1 MRLMMIGMGV
11 FWMRKTRLIL
21 GALLAATALACT
33 GCGKDA
39 DSTANVDLEAMT
51 SEAETTP
58 EEEPEVIVKTS
69 IVTEIVVKPATKTET
84 VADATPA
91 KTAAPAAPAAN
102 PTTGDIYTD
111 VIAQYR
117 VASDKE
123 VYPYTYAMADL
134 NLDGYPELMVKTGNC
149 EANFVYEIWTKGADG
164 KAVKIGTARGFHSQ
178 LYYDDQ
184 TGLLYSNMCIQD
196 AQSISS
202 YAMVSG
208 TLQETLLC
216 NWELRDSDYYRQ
228 NGYYD
233 LTRMDHVFLLVEND
247 INDYVFQNSALQSG
261 NDSAMTIDEY
271 AAHVNGASSN
281 QNQSEEDKHLVTEA
295 PQQQETTPPA
305 AAASEDTLKE
315 QVLSK
320 CGNSPLDWYYDDFDG
335 DGNKE
340 AFAMAYRDNGMGGHE
355 ILGLFYVNAQGT
367 VTDLGTDFWGA
378 CGAGRVVAYNSSK
391 KFFVLDTNNGG
402 SGSTDYLYGVTNG
415 ACYSSNLSG
424 SLHGFQVDENG
435 AYTFEGGSVAHE
447 RPQIRLTYD
456 ESTGDF
462 HQ

>member
-1 MRLMMIGMGV
+1 MGV

-21 GALLAATALACT
+21 GALLAAALACT

-91 KTAAPAAPAAN
+91 ATAAPATPAAPAAN

-111 VIAQYR
+111 VVAQYR

-149 EANFVYEIWTKGADG
+149 EANFVYEIWTKGSDG

-178 LYYDDQ
+178 LYYNDQ

-216 NWELRDSDYYRQ
+216 NWGLRDSDYYRQ

-261 NDSAMTIDEY
+261 NDSAMTIEEY
-271 AAHVNGASSN
+271 AAHVTGAS
-281 QNQSEEDKHLVTEA
+281 QSTEA
-295 PQQQETTPPA
+295 PQQQETTPPV

-320 CGNSPLDWYYDDFDG
+320 YGNSPLDWYYDDFDG

-340 AFAMAYRDNGMGGHE
+340 AFAMAYQDDGIGHE

-378 CGAGRVVAYNSSK
+378 YGYGRVVAYNSSK
-391 KFFVLDTNNGG
+391 KFFVFDTGNGG

-435 AYTFEGGSVAHE
+435 AYTFEGGSAAHE
-447 RPQIRLTYD
+447 RPQIRLYYD

>member
-1 MRLMMIGMGV
+1 MR
-11 FWMRKTRLIL
+11 RTRLIL
-21 GALLAATALACT
+21 GAFVAATALACT
-33 GCGKDA
+33 GCGQDEG
-39 DSTANVDLEAMT
+39 STANVNLKVMT

-58 EEEPEVIVKTS
+58 AEEPEVIVKTS
-69 IVTEIVVKPATKTET
+69 IVTEIVVKPATETET
-84 VADATPA
+84 VANATPA
-91 KTAAPAAPAAN
+91 ATTTPATAAN
-102 PTTGDIYTD
+102 TTTGDIYTD
-111 VIAQYR
+111 VVAQYR

-123 VYPYTYAMADL
+123 VYPYSYAMADL

-178 LYYDDQ
+178 LYYNDQ

-216 NWELRDSDYYRQ
+216 NWGLRDSDYYRQ

-233 LTRMDHVFLLVEND
+233 LTRMDHVFLLAEND
-247 INDYVFQNSALQSG
+247 INDYIFQNSALQSG

-281 QNQSEEDKHLVTEA
+281 QNQFEEDKHLVTEA

-391 KFFVLDTNNGG
+391 KFFVFDTNNGG

-435 AYTFEGGSVAHE
+435 AYTFEDGSAAHE

>member
-1 MRLMMIGMGV
+1 
-11 FWMRKTRLIL
+11 MRKTRLIL
-21 GALLAATALACT
+21 GAFVAAATLACT
-33 GCGKDA
+33 GCGEDA

-69 IVTEIVVKPATKTET
+69 IVTEIVVKPATETET
-84 VADATPA
+84 VANATPA
-91 KTAAPAAPAAN
+91 ATAAPAAN
-102 PTTGDIYTD
+102 TTTGDIYTD

-117 VASDKE
+117 IASDKE
-123 VYPYTYAMADL
+123 VYPYSYAMADL

-149 EANFVYEIWTKGADG
+149 EANFVYEVWTKGADG

-178 LYYDDQ
+178 LYYNDQ

-216 NWELRDSDYYRQ
+216 DWGLRDSDYYRQ

-391 KFFVLDTNNGG
+391 KFFVFDTNNGG
-402 SGSTDYLYGVTNG
+402 SGSADYLYGVTNG

-435 AYTFEGGSVAHE
+435 AYTFEDGSAAHE

>member
-1 MRLMMIGMGV
+1 
-11 FWMRKTRLIL
+11 MRKTRLIL
-21 GALLAATALACT
+21 GALLAAALACT

-39 DSTANVDLEAMT
+39 DSTANVDLETITA
-51 SEAETTP
+51 EAETTP

-149 EANFVYEIWTKGADG
+149 EANYVYEIWTKGADG

-178 LYYDDQ
+178 LYYNDQ

-216 NWELRDSDYYRQ
+216 NWGLRDSDYYRQ

-281 QNQSEEDKHLVTEA
+281 QNQFEEDKHLVTEA

-340 AFAMAYRDNGMGGHE
+340 AFAMAYQDDGIGHE

-378 CGAGRVVAYNSSK
+378 YGYGRVVAYNSSK
-391 KFFVLDTNNGG
+391 KFFVFDTGNGG

-435 AYTFEGGSVAHE
+435 AYTFEGGSAAHE
-447 RPQIRLTYD
+447 RPQIRLYYD

>member
-1 MRLMMIGMGV
+1 
-11 FWMRKTRLIL
+11 MRKTRLIL
-21 GALLAATALACT
+21 GALLAAALACT

-123 VYPYTYAMADL
+123 VYPYSYAMADL

-178 LYYDDQ
+178 LYYNDQ

-216 NWELRDSDYYRQ
+216 NWGLRDSNYYRQ

-261 NDSAMTIDEY
+261 NDSAMTIEEY

-281 QNQSEEDKHLVTEA
+281 QNQFEEDKHLVTEA

-340 AFAMAYRDNGMGGHE
+340 AFAMAYQDDGIGHE

-378 CGAGRVVAYNSSK
+378 YGYGRVVAYNSSK
-391 KFFVLDTNNGG
+391 KFFVFDTGNGG

-435 AYTFEGGSVAHE
+435 AYTFEGGSAAHE
-447 RPQIRLTYD
+447 RPQIRLYYD

>member
-1 MRLMMIGMGV
+1 
-11 FWMRKTRLIL
+11 MRKTRLIL
-21 GALLAATALACT
+21 GALLAAALACT

-111 VIAQYR
+111 VIVQYR

-435 AYTFEGGSVAHE
+435 AYTFEGGSAAHE
-447 RPQIRLTYD
+447 RPQIRLYYD

>member
-1 MRLMMIGMGV
+1 MG
-11 FWMRKTRLIL
+11 RTRLIL
-21 GALLAATALACT
+21 GALLAATLACT
-33 GCGKDA
+33 GCGEDA

-111 VIAQYR
+111 VVAQYR

-178 LYYDDQ
+178 LYYNDQ

-216 NWELRDSDYYRQ
+216 NWGLRDSDYYRQ

-340 AFAMAYRDNGMGGHE
+340 AFAMAYQDDGIGHE

-378 CGAGRVVAYNSSK
+378 YGYGRVVAYNSSK
-391 KFFVLDTNNGG
+391 KFFVFDTGNGG

-435 AYTFEGGSVAHE
+435 AYTFEGGSAAHE

>member
-1 MRLMMIGMGV
+1 MGV

-21 GALLAATALACT
+21 GALLAAAALACT

-39 DSTANVDLEAMT
+39 DSTANVDLETITA
-51 SEAETTP
+51 EAETTP

-69 IVTEIVVKPATKTET
+69 IVTEIVAKPATKTET

-91 KTAAPAAPAAN
+91 TTAAPAAN

-117 VASDKE
+117 IASDKE

-164 KAVKIGTARGFHSQ
+164 KAVKIGTANGFHSQ
-178 LYYDDQ
+178 LYYNNQ
-184 TGLLYSNMCIQD
+184 TGLLYGNMCIQD
-196 AQSISS
+196 TQCISS
-202 YAMVSG
+202 YAMASG
-208 TLQETLLC
+208 ILQETLLC
-216 NWELRDSDYYRQ
+216 NWELRNSDYYRQ

-247 INDYVFQNSALQSG
+247 IDDYVFQNSALQGG

-271 AAHVNGASSN
+271 AAHVNGTSSN

-315 QVLSK
+315 KVLSK

-355 ILGLFYVNAQGT
+355 ILGLFYVDAQGT

-391 KFFVLDTNNGG
+391 KFFVFDTNNGG

-435 AYTFEGGSVAHE
+435 AYTFEDGSAAHE

>member
-1 MRLMMIGMGV
+1 MR
-11 FWMRKTRLIL
+11 RTRLIL
-21 GALLAATALACT
+21 GAFVAATALACT

-58 EEEPEVIVKTS
+58 AEEPEVIVKTS
-69 IVTEIVVKPATKTET
+69 IVTEIVVKPATETET
-84 VADATPA
+84 VANATPA
-91 KTAAPAAPAAN
+91 ATAAPAASAAN

-117 VASDKE
+117 IASDKE
-123 VYPYTYAMADL
+123 VYPYSYAMADL

-149 EANFVYEIWTKGADG
+149 EANYVYEIWTKGADG
-164 KAVKIGTARGFHSQ
+164 KAVKAGIAVGSHAS
-178 LYYDDQ
+178 LYYNNQ

-196 AQSISS
+196 VQDIFS
-202 YAMVSG
+202 YILVSG

-216 NWELRDSDYYRQ
+216 DWLLRDNAYYRQ
-228 NGYYD
+228 NGYYH
-233 LTRMDHVFLLVEND
+233 LTRMDHVFRLVEND
-247 INDYVFQNSALQSG
+247 IDDYVFQNSALQGGDESP
-261 NDSAMTIDEY
+261 MTIEEY

-295 PQQQETTPPA
+295 PQQQETTPQA

-335 DGNKE
+335 DGNEE

-435 AYTFEGGSVAHE
+435 AYTFEDGSAAHE

>member
-1 MRLMMIGMGV
+1 MGV
-11 FWMRKTRLIL
+11 FQMGRTRLIL
-21 GALLAATALACT
+21 GALLAATLACT
-33 GCGKDA
+33 GCGEDA

-111 VIAQYR
+111 VVAQYR

-178 LYYDDQ
+178 LYYNDQ

-216 NWELRDSDYYRQ
+216 NWGLRDSDYYRQ

-261 NDSAMTIDEY
+261 NDSAMTIEEY

-281 QNQSEEDKHLVTEA
+281 QNQFEEDKHLVTEA

-340 AFAMAYRDNGMGGHE
+340 AFAMAYQDDGIGHE

-378 CGAGRVVAYNSSK
+378 YGYGRVVAYNSSK
-391 KFFVLDTNNGG
+391 KFFVFDTGNGG

-435 AYTFEGGSVAHE
+435 AYTFEGGSAAHE
-447 RPQIRLTYD
+447 RPQIRLYYD

>member
-1 MRLMMIGMGV
+1 
-11 FWMRKTRLIL
+11 MRKTRLIL
-21 GALLAATALACT
+21 GALLAAALACT

-39 DSTANVDLEAMT
+39 DSTANVDLETMT

-69 IVTEIVVKPATKTET
+69 IVTEIVAKPATKTET
-84 VADATPA
+84 AADATPA
-91 KTAAPAAPAAN
+91 ATAAPAASAAD

-111 VIAQYR
+111 VVAQYR

-216 NWELRDSDYYRQ
+216 NWGLRDSDYYRQ

-261 NDSAMTIDEY
+261 NDSAMTIEEY

-281 QNQSEEDKHLVTEA
+281 QNQFEEDKHLVTEA

-355 ILGLFYVNAQGT
+355 ILGLFYVDAQGT

-435 AYTFEGGSVAHE
+435 AYTFEGGSAAHE

>member
-1 MRLMMIGMGV
+1 
-11 FWMRKTRLIL
+11 
-21 GALLAATALACT
+21 
-33 GCGKDA
+33 
-39 DSTANVDLEAMT
+39 MT

-58 EEEPEVIVKTS
+58 AEEPEVIVKTS
-69 IVTEIVVKPATKTET
+69 IVTEIVVKPATETET
-84 VADATPA
+84 VANATPA
-91 KTAAPAAPAAN
+91 ATTTPATAAN
-102 PTTGDIYTD
+102 TTTGDIYTD
-111 VIAQYR
+111 VVAQYR

-123 VYPYTYAMADL
+123 VYPYSYAMADL

-178 LYYDDQ
+178 LYYNDQ

-216 NWELRDSDYYRQ
+216 NWGLRDSDYYRQ

-233 LTRMDHVFLLVEND
+233 LTRMDHVFLLAEND
-247 INDYVFQNSALQSG
+247 INDYIFQNSALQSG

-281 QNQSEEDKHLVTEA
+281 QNQFEEDKHLVTEA

-391 KFFVLDTNNGG
+391 KFFVFDTNNGG

-435 AYTFEGGSVAHE
+435 AYTFEDGSAAHE

>member
-1 MRLMMIGMGV
+1 MR
-11 FWMRKTRLIL
+11 RTRLIL
-21 GALLAATALACT
+21 GAFVAATALACT

-340 AFAMAYRDNGMGGHE
+340 AFAMAYRDDGIGHE

-378 CGAGRVVAYNSSK
+378 YGYGRVVAYNSSK
-391 KFFVLDTNNGG
+391 KFFVFDTGNGG

-435 AYTFEGGSVAHE
+435 AYTFEGGSAAHE
-447 RPQIRLTYD
+447 RPQIRLYYD

>member
-1 MRLMMIGMGV
+1 MARVYNFSAGPAVLPEEVLKEAADEMLDYQGTGMSV
-11 FWMRKTRLIL
+11 MEMSHRS
-21 GALLAATALACT
+21 AAYDKII
-33 GCGKDA
+33 KDA
-39 DSTANVDLEAMT
+39 EQDLRDLMEIPDNYKVLFLQGGASQQFAMIPMNLMKNGV
-51 SEAETTP
+51 ADY
-58 EEEPEVIVKTS
+58 
-69 IVTEIVVKPATKTET
+69 IVTGQW
-84 VADATPA
+84 A
-91 KTAAPAAPAAN
+91 KKAYN
-102 PTTGDIYTD
+102 
-111 VIAQYR
+111 
-117 VASDKE
+117 
-123 VYPYTYAMADL
+123 
-134 NLDGYPELMVKTGNC
+134 
-149 EANFVYEIWTKGADG
+149 EACKYG
-164 KAVKIGTARGFHSQ
+164 KAVKIGTTSGFHSK
-178 LYYDDQ
+178 LYYNDQ
-184 TGLLYSNMCIQD
+184 TGLLYKSICTQD
-196 AQSISS
+196 TQSISS

-216 NWELRDSDYYRQ
+216 KWDLWDNDYYRQ
-228 NGYYD
+228 NSYYD
-233 LTRMDHVFLLVEND
+233 LTRMDHVFLLVENG
-247 INDYVFQNSALQSG
+247 INDYVFQNSALQSE
-261 NDSAMTIDEY
+261 NDSPMTIEEY
-271 AAHVNGASSN
+271 AAHVNGAS
-281 QNQSEEDKHLVTEA
+281 QSTEA

-340 AFAMAYRDNGMGGHE
+340 AFAMAYQDNGMGGHE

-378 CGAGRVVAYNSSK
+378 CGVGRIVAYNSSK
-391 KFFVLDTNNGG
+391 KFFVFDTNNGG

-435 AYTFEGGSVAHE
+435 AYTFEDGSAAHE

>member
-1 MRLMMIGMGV
+1 
-11 FWMRKTRLIL
+11 MRKTRLIL
-21 GALLAATALACT
+21 GALLAAATLACT
-33 GCGKDA
+33 GCGQDE

-58 EEEPEVIVKTS
+58 AEEPEVIVKTS
-69 IVTEIVVKPATKTET
+69 IVTEIVVKPATETET
-84 VADATPA
+84 VANATPA
-91 KTAAPAAPAAN
+91 ATTTPATPAAPAAN
-102 PTTGDIYTD
+102 TTTGDIYTD

-117 VASDKE
+117 IASDKE
-123 VYPYTYAMADL
+123 VYPYSYAMADL

-149 EANFVYEIWTKGADG
+149 EANYVYEIWTKGADG
-164 KAVKIGTARGFHSQ
+164 KAVKAGIAVGSHAS
-178 LYYDDQ
+178 LYYNNQ

-196 AQSISS
+196 VQDIFS
-202 YAMVSG
+202 YILVSG

-216 NWELRDSDYYRQ
+216 DWLLRDNAYYRQ
-228 NGYYD
+228 NGYYH
-233 LTRMDHVFLLVEND
+233 LTRMDHVFRLVEND
-247 INDYVFQNSALQSG
+247 IDDYVFQNSALQGGDESP
-261 NDSAMTIDEY
+261 MTIEEY

-391 KFFVLDTNNGG
+391 KFFVFDTNNGG

-435 AYTFEGGSVAHE
+435 AYTFEDGSAAHE

>member
-1 MRLMMIGMGV
+1 
-11 FWMRKTRLIL
+11 MRKTRLIL
-21 GALLAATALACT
+21 GALLAAALACT

-91 KTAAPAAPAAN
+91 ATAAPATPAAPAAN

-111 VIAQYR
+111 VVAQYR

-149 EANFVYEIWTKGADG
+149 EANFVYEIWTKGSDG

-178 LYYDDQ
+178 LYYNDQ

-216 NWELRDSDYYRQ
+216 NWGLRDSDYYRQ

-261 NDSAMTIDEY
+261 NDSAMTIEEY
-271 AAHVNGASSN
+271 AAHVTGAS
-281 QNQSEEDKHLVTEA
+281 QSTEA
-295 PQQQETTPPA
+295 PQQQETTPPV

-320 CGNSPLDWYYDDFDG
+320 YGNSPLDWYYDDFDG

-340 AFAMAYRDNGMGGHE
+340 AFAMAYQDDGIGHE

-378 CGAGRVVAYNSSK
+378 YGYGRVVAYNSSK
-391 KFFVLDTNNGG
+391 KFFVFDTGNGG

-435 AYTFEGGSVAHE
+435 AYTFEDGSAAHE
-447 RPQIRLTYD
+447 RPQIRLYYD

>member
-1 MRLMMIGMGV
+1 
-11 FWMRKTRLIL
+11 MRKTRLIL
-21 GALLAATALACT
+21 GALLAAALACT

-91 KTAAPAAPAAN
+91 KTAAPAAPAAD

-117 VASDKE
+117 IASDKE
-123 VYPYTYAMADL
+123 VYPYSYAMADL

-178 LYYDDQ
+178 LYYNDQ

-216 NWELRDSDYYRQ
+216 NWGLRDSDYYRQ

-281 QNQSEEDKHLVTEA
+281 QNQFEEDKHLVTEA

-340 AFAMAYRDNGMGGHE
+340 AFAMAYQDDGIGHE

-378 CGAGRVVAYNSSK
+378 YGYGRVVAYNSSK
-391 KFFVLDTNNGG
+391 KFFVFDTGNGG

-435 AYTFEGGSVAHE
+435 AYTFEGGSAAHE
-447 RPQIRLTYD
+447 RPQIRLYYD

>member
-1 MRLMMIGMGV
+1 
-11 FWMRKTRLIL
+11 MRKTRLIL
-21 GALLAATALACT
+21 GALLAAALACT

-149 EANFVYEIWTKGADG
+149 EANYVYEIWTKGADG

-178 LYYDDQ
+178 LYYNDQ

-340 AFAMAYRDNGMGGHE
+340 AFAMAYQDNGMGGHE

-378 CGAGRVVAYNSSK
+378 CGVGRIVAYNSSK
-391 KFFVLDTNNGG
+391 KFFVFDTNNGG

-435 AYTFEGGSVAHE
+435 AYTFEDGSAAHK

>member
-1 MRLMMIGMGV
+1 
-11 FWMRKTRLIL
+11 MRKTRLIL
-21 GALLAATALACT
+21 GALLAAALACT

-178 LYYDDQ
+178 LYYNDQ

-216 NWELRDSDYYRQ
+216 NWGLRDSDYYRQ

-340 AFAMAYRDNGMGGHE
+340 AFAMAYQDDGIGHE

-378 CGAGRVVAYNSSK
+378 YGYGRVVAYNSSK
-391 KFFVLDTNNGG
+391 KFFVFDTGNGG

-435 AYTFEGGSVAHE
+435 AYTFEGGSAAHE
-447 RPQIRLTYD
+447 RPQIRLYYD

>member
-1 MRLMMIGMGV
+1 
-11 FWMRKTRLIL
+11 MRKTRLIL
-21 GALLAATALACT
+21 GALLAIAALACT

-69 IVTEIVVKPATKTET
+69 IVTEIVAKPATKTET

-91 KTAAPAAPAAN
+91 TTAAPAATATPAAPAAN

-117 VASDKE
+117 IASDKE

-134 NLDGYPELMVKTGNC
+134 NLDGYPELIVKTGNC
-149 EANFVYEIWTKGADG
+149 EAAYVYEIWTKGADG

-178 LYYDDQ
+178 LYYNNQ
-184 TGLLYSNMCIQD
+184 TGLLYGSMCIQD
-196 AQSISS
+196 TQCISS
-202 YAMVSG
+202 YAMASG

-216 NWELRDSDYYRQ
+216 NWELRNSDYYRQ

-233 LTRMDHVFLLVEND
+233 LTRMNHVFLLVEND
-247 INDYVFQNSALQSG
+247 INDYVFQNSALQGG
-261 NDSAMTIDEY
+261 NDSSMTIDEY
-271 AAHVNGASSN
+271 AAKVNGASSN
-281 QNQSEEDKHLVTEA
+281 QNQSKEDTTEA

-320 CGNSPLDWYYDDFDG
+320 CGNSSLDWYYDDFDG

-340 AFAMAYRDNGMGGHE
+340 AFAMAYQDNGMGGHE

-435 AYTFEGGSVAHE
+435 AYTFEGGSAAHE
-447 RPQIRLTYD
+447 RPQIRLYYD

>member
-1 MRLMMIGMGV
+1 MMIEMGV

-21 GALLAATALACT
+21 GALLAAALACT

-39 DSTANVDLEAMT
+39 DSTANVDLETITA
-51 SEAETTP
+51 EAETTP

-216 NWELRDSDYYRQ
+216 NWGLRDSDYYRQ

-261 NDSAMTIDEY
+261 NDSAMTIEEY

-281 QNQSEEDKHLVTEA
+281 QNQFEEDKHLVTEA

-435 AYTFEGGSVAHE
+435 AYTFEGGSAAHE
-447 RPQIRLTYD
+447 RPQIRLYYD

>member
-1 MRLMMIGMGV
+1 MMIEMGV

-21 GALLAATALACT
+21 GALLAAALACT

-91 KTAAPAAPAAN
+91 ATAAPATPAAPAAN

-111 VIAQYR
+111 VVAQYR

-149 EANFVYEIWTKGADG
+149 EANFVYEIWTKGSDG

-178 LYYDDQ
+178 LYYNDQ

-216 NWELRDSDYYRQ
+216 NWGLRDSDYYRQ

-261 NDSAMTIDEY
+261 NDSAMTIEEY
-271 AAHVNGASSN
+271 AAHVTGAS
-281 QNQSEEDKHLVTEA
+281 QSTEA
-295 PQQQETTPPA
+295 PQQQETTPPV

-320 CGNSPLDWYYDDFDG
+320 YGNSPLDWYYDDFDG

-340 AFAMAYRDNGMGGHE
+340 AFAMAYQDDGIGHE

-378 CGAGRVVAYNSSK
+378 YGYGRVVAYNSSK
-391 KFFVLDTNNGG
+391 KFFVFDTGNGG

-435 AYTFEGGSVAHE
+435 AYTFEGGSAAHE
-447 RPQIRLTYD
+447 RPQIRLYYD

>member
-1 MRLMMIGMGV
+1 
-11 FWMRKTRLIL
+11 MRKTRLIL
-21 GALLAATALACT
+21 GALLAAALACT

-111 VIAQYR
+111 VVAQYR

-123 VYPYTYAMADL
+123 VYPYSYAMADL

-178 LYYDDQ
+178 LYYNDQ

-216 NWELRDSDYYRQ
+216 NWGLRDSDYYRQ

-340 AFAMAYRDNGMGGHE
+340 AFAMAYQDDGIGHE

-378 CGAGRVVAYNSSK
+378 YGYGRVVAYNSSK
-391 KFFVLDTNNGG
+391 KFFVFDTGNGG

-435 AYTFEGGSVAHE
+435 AYTFEGGSAAHE
-447 RPQIRLTYD
+447 RPQIRLYYD

>member
-1 MRLMMIGMGV
+1 
-11 FWMRKTRLIL
+11 
-21 GALLAATALACT
+21 
-33 GCGKDA
+33 
-39 DSTANVDLEAMT
+39 MT

-58 EEEPEVIVKTS
+58 AEEPEVIVKTS
-69 IVTEIVVKPATKTET
+69 IVTEIVVKPATETET
-84 VADATPA
+84 VANATPA
-91 KTAAPAAPAAN
+91 ATTTPATAAPAAPAAN
-102 PTTGDIYTD
+102 TTTGDIYTD

-117 VASDKE
+117 IASDKE

-178 LYYDDQ
+178 LYYNDQ

-216 NWELRDSDYYRQ
+216 NWGLRDSDYYRQ

-340 AFAMAYRDNGMGGHE
+340 AFAMAYQDDGIGHE

-378 CGAGRVVAYNSSK
+378 YGYGRVVAYNSSK
-391 KFFVLDTNNGG
+391 KFFVFDTGNGG

-435 AYTFEGGSVAHE
+435 AYTFEGGSAAHE
-447 RPQIRLTYD
+447 RPQIRLYYD

>member
-1 MRLMMIGMGV
+1 
-11 FWMRKTRLIL
+11 MRKTRLIL
-21 GALLAATALACT
+21 GVLLAAATLACT
-33 GCGKDA
+33 GCGEDA
-39 DSTANVDLEAMT
+39 DSTANVDLETITA
-51 SEAETTP
+51 EAETTP

-69 IVTEIVVKPATKTET
+69 IVTEIVAKPATKTET

-91 KTAAPAAPAAN
+91 ATAAPATPAAPAAN

-111 VIAQYR
+111 VVAQYR

-123 VYPYTYAMADL
+123 VYPYSYAMADL

-208 TLQETLLC
+208 ILQETLLC

-435 AYTFEGGSVAHE
+435 AYTFEGGSAAHE

>member
-1 MRLMMIGMGV
+1 MGV
-11 FWMRKTRLIL
+11 FQMRRTRLIL
-21 GALLAATALACT
+21 GAFVAATALACT
-33 GCGKDA
+33 GCGQDE
-39 DSTANVDLEAMT
+39 DSTANVNLKVMT

-58 EEEPEVIVKTS
+58 AEEPEVIVKTS
-69 IVTEIVVKPATKTET
+69 IVTEIVVKPATETET
-84 VADATPA
+84 VANATPA
-91 KTAAPAAPAAN
+91 ATTTPATAAPAAPAAN
-102 PTTGDIYTD
+102 TTTGDIYTD

-117 VASDKE
+117 IASDKE

-149 EANFVYEIWTKGADG
+149 EAYFVYVIWTKGADG
-164 KAVKIGTARGFHSQ
+164 KAVKIGTERGFHSQ
-178 LYYDDQ
+178 LYYNDQ

-216 NWELRDSDYYRQ
+216 NWGLRDSDYYRQ

-281 QNQSEEDKHLVTEA
+281 QNQSEEDMNLVTEA

-340 AFAMAYRDNGMGGHE
+340 AFAMAYQDDGIGHE

-378 CGAGRVVAYNSSK
+378 YGYGRVVAYNSSK
-391 KFFVLDTNNGG
+391 KFFVFDTGNGG

-435 AYTFEGGSVAHE
+435 AYTFEGGSAAHE
-447 RPQIRLTYD
+447 RPQIRLYYD

>member
-1 MRLMMIGMGV
+1 
-11 FWMRKTRLIL
+11 MRKTRLIL
-21 GALLAATALACT
+21 GAFVAAAALACT

-178 LYYDDQ
+178 LYYNDQ

-216 NWELRDSDYYRQ
+216 NWGLRDSDYYRQ

-261 NDSAMTIDEY
+261 NDSAMTIEEY

-281 QNQSEEDKHLVTEA
+281 QNQFEEDKHLVTEA

-340 AFAMAYRDNGMGGHE
+340 AFAMAYQDNGMGGHE

-378 CGAGRVVAYNSSK
+378 CGAGRIVAYNSSK
-391 KFFVLDTNNGG
+391 KFFVFDTNNGG

-435 AYTFEGGSVAHE
+435 AYTFEDGSAAHE

>member
-1 MRLMMIGMGV
+1 MGV
-11 FWMRKTRLIL
+11 FQMGRTRLIL
-21 GALLAATALACT
+21 GALLAATLACT
-33 GCGKDA
+33 GCGEDA

-111 VIAQYR
+111 VVAQYR

-178 LYYDDQ
+178 LYYNDQ

-216 NWELRDSDYYRQ
+216 NWGLRDSDYYRQ

-340 AFAMAYRDNGMGGHE
+340 AFAMAYQDDGIGHE

-378 CGAGRVVAYNSSK
+378 YGYGRVVAYNSSK
-391 KFFVLDTNNGG
+391 KFFVFDTGNGG

-435 AYTFEGGSVAHE
+435 AYTFEGGSAAHE
-447 RPQIRLTYD
+447 RPQIRLYYD

>member
-1 MRLMMIGMGV
+1 MMIEMGV

-21 GALLAATALACT
+21 GALLAAALACT

-111 VIAQYR
+111 VVAQYR

-123 VYPYTYAMADL
+123 VYPYSYAMADL

-178 LYYDDQ
+178 LYYNDQ

-216 NWELRDSDYYRQ
+216 NWGLRDSDYYRQ

-271 AAHVNGASSN
+271 AANVNGASSN
-281 QNQSEEDKHLVTEA
+281 QNQFEEDKHLVTEA

-340 AFAMAYRDNGMGGHE
+340 AFAMAYQDDGIGHE

-378 CGAGRVVAYNSSK
+378 YGYGRVVAYNSSK
-391 KFFVLDTNNGG
+391 KFFVFDTGNGG

-435 AYTFEGGSVAHE
+435 AYTFEGGSAAHE
-447 RPQIRLTYD
+447 RPQIRLYYD

>member
-1 MRLMMIGMGV
+1 
-11 FWMRKTRLIL
+11 MRKTRLIL
-21 GALLAATALACT
+21 GAFVAAATLACT
-33 GCGKDA
+33 GCGEDA

-69 IVTEIVVKPATKTET
+69 IVTEIVVKPATETET
-84 VADATPA
+84 VANATPA
-91 KTAAPAAPAAN
+91 ATAAPAAN
-102 PTTGDIYTD
+102 TTTGDIYTD

-117 VASDKE
+117 IASDKE
-123 VYPYTYAMADL
+123 VYPYSYAMADL

-149 EANFVYEIWTKGADG
+149 EANFVYEVWTKGADG

-178 LYYDDQ
+178 LYYNDQ

-216 NWELRDSDYYRQ
+216 NWGLRDSDYYRQ

-271 AAHVNGASSN
+271 AAHVNGTSSN

-391 KFFVLDTNNGG
+391 KFFVFDTNNGG

-435 AYTFEGGSVAHE
+435 AYTFEDGSAAHE

>member
-1 MRLMMIGMGV
+1 
-11 FWMRKTRLIL
+11 MRKTRLIL
-21 GALLAATALACT
+21 GAFVAAAALACT

-178 LYYDDQ
+178 LYYNDQ

-216 NWELRDSDYYRQ
+216 NWGLRDSDYYRQ

-261 NDSAMTIDEY
+261 NDSAMTIEEY

-281 QNQSEEDKHLVTEA
+281 QNQFEEDKHLVTEA

-355 ILGLFYVNAQGT
+355 ILGLFYVDAQGT

-435 AYTFEGGSVAHE
+435 AYTFEDGSAAHE

>member
-1 MRLMMIGMGV
+1 
-11 FWMRKTRLIL
+11 MRKTRLIL
-21 GALLAATALACT
+21 GAFVAATALACT
-33 GCGKDA
+33 GCGQDE
-39 DSTANVDLEAMT
+39 DSTANVNLKVMT

-58 EEEPEVIVKTS
+58 AEEPEVIVKTS
-69 IVTEIVVKPATKTET
+69 IVTEIVVKPATETET

-91 KTAAPAAPAAN
+91 ATAAPAAPAAN
-102 PTTGDIYTD
+102 TTTGDIYTD

-117 VASDKE
+117 IASDKE
-123 VYPYTYAMADL
+123 VYPYSYAMADL

-149 EANFVYEIWTKGADG
+149 EANYAYEIWTKGADG

-178 LYYDDQ
+178 LYYNDQ

-202 YAMVSG
+202 YTMVSG

-216 NWELRDSDYYRQ
+216 DWGLRNSDYYRQ

-295 PQQQETTPPA
+295 PQQQKTTPPA

-320 CGNSPLDWYYDDFDG
+320 CGNNLLDWYYDDFDG

-340 AFAMAYRDNGMGGHE
+340 AFALAYRDNGMGGHE

-391 KFFVLDTNNGG
+391 KFFVFDTNNGG

-435 AYTFEGGSVAHE
+435 AYTFEDGSAAHE

>member
-1 MRLMMIGMGV
+1 MGV
-11 FWMRKTRLIL
+11 FQMRRTRLIL
-21 GALLAATALACT
+21 GAFVAATALACT
-33 GCGKDA
+33 GCGQDE
-39 DSTANVDLEAMT
+39 DSTANVNLKVMT

-58 EEEPEVIVKTS
+58 AEEPEVIVKTS
-69 IVTEIVVKPATKTET
+69 IVTEIVVKPATETET
-84 VADATPA
+84 VANATPA
-91 KTAAPAAPAAN
+91 ATTTPATAAPAAPVAN
-102 PTTGDIYTD
+102 TTTGDIYTD

-117 VASDKE
+117 IASDKE

-178 LYYDDQ
+178 LYYNDQ

-216 NWELRDSDYYRQ
+216 NWGLRDSDYYRQ

-340 AFAMAYRDNGMGGHE
+340 AFAMAYQDDGIGHE

-378 CGAGRVVAYNSSK
+378 YGYGRVVAYNSSK
-391 KFFVLDTNNGG
+391 KFFVFDTGNGG

-435 AYTFEGGSVAHE
+435 AYTFEGGSAAHE
-447 RPQIRLTYD
+447 RPQIRLYYD

>member
-1 MRLMMIGMGV
+1 
-11 FWMRKTRLIL
+11 MRKTRLIL
-21 GALLAATALACT
+21 GALLAAAALACT

-39 DSTANVDLEAMT
+39 DSTANVDLETMT

-58 EEEPEVIVKTS
+58 VEEPEVIVKTS
-69 IVTEIVVKPATKTET
+69 IITEIVAKPATKTAT

-91 KTAAPAAPAAN
+91 ETAAPAAN

-117 VASDKE
+117 IASDKE
-123 VYPYTYAMADL
+123 VYPYSYAMADL

-149 EANFVYEIWTKGADG
+149 EANYAYEIWTKGADG
-164 KAVKIGTARGFHSQ
+164 KAVKAGIAVGSHAS
-178 LYYDDQ
+178 LYYNNQ
-184 TGLLYSNMCIQD
+184 TGLLYSNMCIQGV
-196 AQSISS
+196 QEIFS
-202 YAMVSG
+202 YTMVSG

-216 NWELRDSDYYRQ
+216 NWKLRDTDYFRQ
-228 NGYYD
+228 NDYYD

-247 INDYVFQNSALQSG
+247 IDDYVFQNSALQGG

-271 AAHVNGASSN
+271 AAHVNGTSSN

-295 PQQQETTPPA
+295 PQQRETTPPA

-340 AFAMAYRDNGMGGHE
+340 AFALAYRDNGMGGHE

-391 KFFVLDTNNGG
+391 KFFVFDTNNGG

-435 AYTFEGGSVAHE
+435 AYTFEDGSAAHE

>member
-1 MRLMMIGMGV
+1 MMIEMGV

-91 KTAAPAAPAAN
+91 ATAAPATPAAPAAN

-111 VIAQYR
+111 VVAQYR

-233 LTRMDHVFLLVEND
+233 LTRMDHVFLLVENG
-247 INDYVFQNSALQSG
+247 INDYVFQNSALQGGDESP
-261 NDSAMTIDEY
+261 MTIEEY
-271 AAHVNGASSN
+271 AAHVNGA
-281 QNQSEEDKHLVTEA
+281 NQSTEA
-295 PQQQETTPPA
+295 PQQQETTSPA

-355 ILGLFYVNAQGT
+355 ILGLFYVDAQGT

-435 AYTFEGGSVAHE
+435 AYTFEGGSAAHE

>member
-1 MRLMMIGMGV
+1 
-11 FWMRKTRLIL
+11 MRKTRLIL
-21 GALLAATALACT
+21 GALLAAALACT

-84 VADATPA
+84 VVDATPA

-123 VYPYTYAMADL
+123 VYPYSYAMADL

-178 LYYDDQ
+178 LYYNDQ

-216 NWELRDSDYYRQ
+216 NWGLRDSDYYRQ

-261 NDSAMTIDEY
+261 NDSAMTIEEY

-281 QNQSEEDKHLVTEA
+281 QNQFEEDKHLVTEA

-340 AFAMAYRDNGMGGHE
+340 AFAMAYQDDGIGHE

-378 CGAGRVVAYNSSK
+378 YGYGRVVAYNSSK
-391 KFFVLDTNNGG
+391 KFFVFDTGNGG

-435 AYTFEGGSVAHE
+435 AYTFEGGSAAHE
-447 RPQIRLTYD
+447 RPQIRLYYD

>member
-1 MRLMMIGMGV
+1 MGV
-11 FWMRKTRLIL
+11 FQMRRTRLIL
-21 GALLAATALACT
+21 GVLLAAATLACT
-33 GCGKDA
+33 GCGEDA

-69 IVTEIVVKPATKTET
+69 IVTEIVTAPATKTET

-91 KTAAPAAPAAN
+91 ATAAPAAN

-123 VYPYTYAMADL
+123 VYPYSYAMADL

-149 EANFVYEIWTKGADG
+149 EANYAYEIWTKGADG
-164 KAVKIGTARGFHSQ
+164 KAVKAGTANGFHSN
-178 LYYDDQ
+178 LYYNDQ
-184 TGLLYSNMCIQD
+184 DGTLYSNYCCQGIQE
-196 AQSISS
+196 IMS
-202 YAMVSG
+202 YVLKSD
-208 TLQETLLC
+208 TLQQTA
-216 NWELRDSDYYRQ
+216 DYSWKQ
-228 NGYYD
+228 NYD
-233 LTRMDHVFLLVEND
+233 LGHGSPTEMKNVYLLEETD
-247 INDYVFQNSALQSG
+247 INHYVFQNSSRESG
-261 NDSAMTIDEY
+261 TGEFTSLEEFI
-271 AAHVNGASSN
+271 AAAQGINSK

-340 AFAMAYRDNGMGGHE
+340 AFAMAYQVGELGYHN
-355 ILGLFYVNAQGT
+355 IQGLFYIDAQGNII
-367 VTDLGTDFWGA
+367 DLGADFWGA
-378 CGAGRVVAYNSSK
+378 YGYGGEIVTYNSSK
-391 KFFVLDTNNGG
+391 KFLAYDTGNGG
-402 SGSTDYLYGVTNG
+402 SGIYTYLYGVTNG
-415 ACYSSNLSG
+415 NCYASNLCG
-424 SLHGFQVDENG
+424 SLNKFYVDENG
-435 AYTFEGGSVAHE
+435 AYTFEGGSAAHE
-447 RPQIRLTYD
+447 HPQIRLTYD